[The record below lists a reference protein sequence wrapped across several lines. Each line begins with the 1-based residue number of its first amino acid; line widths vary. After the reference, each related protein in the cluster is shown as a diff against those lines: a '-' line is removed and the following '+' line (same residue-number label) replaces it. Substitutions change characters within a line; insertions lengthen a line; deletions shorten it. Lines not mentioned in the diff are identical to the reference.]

1 MMNLAHPGYL
11 WLFLLFIPLIAW
23 YVWSQRKA
31 NPSMRMS
38 SISAF
43 KGLSTSWKV
52 YVKHFSFVL
61 KLAALSCLIIILC
74 RPQTYDKWSMSDTEG
89 TDIVMAIDI
98 SASMLSR
105 DLQPDRLE
113 AAKKV
118 ASDFVAKRESDN
130 IGLVIF
136 AGEGFTLLPMT
147 THQTTLLNTIHEISI
162 NMLDADGTAIGDG
175 IATAINRIKDGKAK
189 SKSIILLTDGTNYS
203 GVVAPLTAAEIAQ
216 KEGIRIYTIGLG
228 TRGTAETPYAQ
239 GFGGEL
245 LYKPMPVT
253 IDEESLKK
261 VAQMTGG
268 KYFRATDNDVLT
280 SIFNEID
287 KLEKTKIDVK
297 NFTNTQDNYMPWA
310 WALLLLVLLNL
321 TISYTV
327 LRRIPL
333 WFSYS

>member
-89 TDIVMAIDI
+89 TDIVRAIDI

-147 THQTTLLNTIHEISI
+147 THQATLLNTIHEISI

-189 SKSIILLTDGTNYS
+189 SKSIILLTDGTNNS

-327 LRRIPL
+327 LRRIP
-333 WFSYS
+333 

>member
-52 YVKHFSFVL
+52 YVKYLSFVL

-147 THQTTLLNTIHEISI
+147 THQATLLNTIHEISI

-189 SKSIILLTDGTNYS
+189 SKSIILLTDGTNNS

-327 LRRIPL
+327 LRRIP
-333 WFSYS
+333 

>member
-52 YVKHFSFVL
+52 YVRHFSFVL

-147 THQTTLLNTIHEISI
+147 THQATLLNTIHEISI

-189 SKSIILLTDGTNYS
+189 SKSIILLTDGTNNS

-321 TISYTV
+321 AISYTV
-327 LRRIPL
+327 LRRIP
-333 WFSYS
+333 

>member
-38 SISAF
+38 LISAF

-147 THQTTLLNTIHEISI
+147 THQATLLNTIHEISI

-189 SKSIILLTDGTNYS
+189 SKSIILLTDGTNNS

-327 LRRIPL
+327 LRRIP
-333 WFSYS
+333 

>member
-52 YVKHFSFVL
+52 YMKHFSFVL

-147 THQTTLLNTIHEISI
+147 THQATLLNTIHEISI

-189 SKSIILLTDGTNYS
+189 SKSIILLTDGTNNS

-327 LRRIPL
+327 LRRIP
-333 WFSYS
+333 

>member
-1 MMNLAHPGYL
+1 M
-11 WLFLLFIPLIAW
+11 
-23 YVWSQRKA
+23 
-31 NPSMRMS
+31 
-38 SISAF
+38 
-43 KGLSTSWKV
+43 
-52 YVKHFSFVL
+52 
-61 KLAALSCLIIILC
+61 
-74 RPQTYDKWSMSDTEG
+74 
-89 TDIVMAIDI
+89 
-98 SASMLSR
+98 
-105 DLQPDRLE
+105 
-113 AAKKV
+113 
-118 ASDFVAKRESDN
+118 AKRESDN

-147 THQTTLLNTIHEISI
+147 THQATLLNTIHEISI

-189 SKSIILLTDGTNYS
+189 SKSIILLTDGTNNS

-310 WALLLLVLLNL
+310 WALLVLVLLNL

-327 LRRIPL
+327 LRRIP
-333 WFSYS
+333 

>member
-31 NPSMRMS
+31 NPSLRMS
-38 SISAF
+38 SIRAF

-147 THQTTLLNTIHEISI
+147 THQATLLNTIHEISI

-189 SKSIILLTDGTNYS
+189 SKSIILLTDGTNNS

-321 TISYTV
+321 TISYIV
-327 LRRIPL
+327 LRRIP
-333 WFSYS
+333 

>member
-1 MMNLAHPGYL
+1 MINLAHPGYL

-147 THQTTLLNTIHEISI
+147 THQATLLNTIHEISI

-189 SKSIILLTDGTNYS
+189 SKSIILLTDGTNNS

-327 LRRIPL
+327 LRRIP
-333 WFSYS
+333 

>member
-1 MMNLAHPGYL
+1 MMNFAHPGYL

-147 THQTTLLNTIHEISI
+147 THQATLLNTIHEISI

-189 SKSIILLTDGTNYS
+189 SKSIILLTDGTNNS

-321 TISYTV
+321 TINYTV
-327 LRRIPL
+327 LRRIP
-333 WFSYS
+333 

>member
-61 KLAALSCLIIILC
+61 KLASLSCLIIILC

-147 THQTTLLNTIHEISI
+147 THQATLLNTIHEISI

-189 SKSIILLTDGTNYS
+189 SKSIILLTDGTNNS

-310 WALLLLVLLNL
+310 WALLVLVLLNL

-327 LRRIPL
+327 LRRIP
-333 WFSYS
+333 

>member
-52 YVKHFSFVL
+52 FVKHFSFVL

-147 THQTTLLNTIHEISI
+147 THQATLLNTIHEISI

-189 SKSIILLTDGTNYS
+189 SKSIILLTDGTNNS

-327 LRRIPL
+327 LRRIP
-333 WFSYS
+333 

>member
-31 NPSMRMS
+31 NPSLRMS
-38 SISAF
+38 SISAL
-43 KGLSTSWKV
+43 KGLSTSWKM
-52 YVKHFSFVL
+52 YVKHLSFVL

-147 THQTTLLNTIHEISI
+147 THQATLLNTIHEISI

-189 SKSIILLTDGTNYS
+189 SKSIILLTDGTNNS

-327 LRRIPL
+327 LRRIP
-333 WFSYS
+333 

>member
-38 SISAF
+38 SIRAF

-147 THQTTLLNTIHEISI
+147 THQATLLNTIHEISI

-189 SKSIILLTDGTNYS
+189 SKSIILLTDGTNNS

-327 LRRIPL
+327 LRRIP
-333 WFSYS
+333 

>member
-1 MMNLAHPGYL
+1 
-11 WLFLLFIPLIAW
+11 
-23 YVWSQRKA
+23 
-31 NPSMRMS
+31 MR
-38 SISAF
+38 
-43 KGLSTSWKV
+43 LC
-52 YVKHFSFVL
+52 FVL

-147 THQTTLLNTIHEISI
+147 THQATLLNTIHEISI

-189 SKSIILLTDGTNYS
+189 SKSIILLTDGTNNS

-327 LRRIPL
+327 LRRIP
-333 WFSYS
+333 

>member
-105 DLQPDRLE
+105 DLQPARLE

-147 THQTTLLNTIHEISI
+147 THQATLLNTIHENSI

-189 SKSIILLTDGTNYS
+189 SKSIILLTDGTNNS

-261 VAQMTGG
+261 VVQMTGG

-327 LRRIPL
+327 LRRIP
-333 WFSYS
+333 

>member
-74 RPQTYDKWSMSDTEG
+74 RPQTHDKWSMSDTEG

-147 THQTTLLNTIHEISI
+147 THQATLLNTIHEISI

-189 SKSIILLTDGTNYS
+189 SKSIILLTDGTNNS

-327 LRRIPL
+327 LRRIP
-333 WFSYS
+333 

>member
-147 THQTTLLNTIHEISI
+147 THQATLLNTIHEISI

-189 SKSIILLTDGTNYS
+189 SKSIILLTDGTNNS

-321 TISYTV
+321 TINYTV
-327 LRRIPL
+327 LRRIP
-333 WFSYS
+333 

>member
-147 THQTTLLNTIHEISI
+147 THQATLLNTIHEISI

-189 SKSIILLTDGTNYS
+189 SKSIILLTDGTNNS

-268 KYFRATDNDVLT
+268 NYFRATDNDVLT

-327 LRRIPL
+327 LRRIP
-333 WFSYS
+333 

>member
-89 TDIVMAIDI
+89 TDIVMAINI

-147 THQTTLLNTIHEISI
+147 THQATLLNTIHEISI

-189 SKSIILLTDGTNYS
+189 SKSIILLTDGTNNS

-327 LRRIPL
+327 LRRIP
-333 WFSYS
+333 

>member
-147 THQTTLLNTIHEISI
+147 THQATLLNTIHEISI

-189 SKSIILLTDGTNYS
+189 SKSIILLTDGTNNS

-310 WALLLLVLLNL
+310 WALLVLVLLNL
-321 TISYTV
+321 TISSTV
-327 LRRIPL
+327 LRRIP
-333 WFSYS
+333 

>member
-147 THQTTLLNTIHEISI
+147 THQATLLNTIHEISI

-189 SKSIILLTDGTNYS
+189 SKSIILLTDGTNNS

-321 TISYTV
+321 TFSYTV
-327 LRRIPL
+327 LRRIP
-333 WFSYS
+333 

>member
-147 THQTTLLNTIHEISI
+147 THQATLLNTIHEISI

-189 SKSIILLTDGTNYS
+189 SKSIILLTDGTNNS
-203 GVVAPLTAAEIAQ
+203 GVVAPLTATEIAQ

-327 LRRIPL
+327 LRRIP
-333 WFSYS
+333 

>member
-147 THQTTLLNTIHEISI
+147 THQATLLNTIHEISI

-189 SKSIILLTDGTNYS
+189 SKSIILLTDGTNNS

-327 LRRIPL
+327 LRCIP
-333 WFSYS
+333 

>member
-52 YVKHFSFVL
+52 YVKHLSFVL

-136 AGEGFTLLPMT
+136 AGEGFTLLQHHSRNQ
-147 THQTTLLNTIHEISI
+147 HQYARCRRHRHWRRYCHSH
-162 NMLDADGTAIGDG
+162 
-175 IATAINRIKDGKAK
+175 
-189 SKSIILLTDGTNYS
+189 
-203 GVVAPLTAAEIAQ
+203 Q
-216 KEGIRIYTIGLG
+216 
-228 TRGTAETPYAQ
+228 PY
-239 GFGGEL
+239 
-245 LYKPMPVT
+245 
-253 IDEESLKK
+253 
-261 VAQMTGG
+261 
-268 KYFRATDNDVLT
+268 
-280 SIFNEID
+280 
-287 KLEKTKIDVK
+287 
-297 NFTNTQDNYMPWA
+297 
-310 WALLLLVLLNL
+310 
-321 TISYTV
+321 
-327 LRRIPL
+327 
-333 WFSYS
+333 

>member
-147 THQTTLLNTIHEISI
+147 THQATLLNTIHEISI

-189 SKSIILLTDGTNYS
+189 SKSIILLTDGTNNS

-297 NFTNTQDNYMPWA
+297 NFTNTQDNFMPWA

-321 TISYTV
+321 TINYTV
-327 LRRIPL
+327 LRRIP
-333 WFSYS
+333 

>member
-52 YVKHFSFVL
+52 YVKHLSFVL

-147 THQTTLLNTIHEISI
+147 THQATLLNTIHEISI
-162 NMLDADGTAIGDG
+162 NMLDADGT
-175 IATAINRIKDGKAK
+175 N
-189 SKSIILLTDGTNYS
+189 NS

-327 LRRIPL
+327 LRRIP
-333 WFSYS
+333 

>member
-147 THQTTLLNTIHEISI
+147 THQATLLNTIHEISI

-189 SKSIILLTDGTNYS
+189 SKSIILLTDGTNNS

-321 TISYTV
+321 TISYTM
-327 LRRIPL
+327 LRRIP
-333 WFSYS
+333 

>member
-147 THQTTLLNTIHEISI
+147 THQATLLNTIHEISI

-189 SKSIILLTDGTNYS
+189 SKSIILLTDGTNNS

-321 TISYTV
+321 TVSYTV
-327 LRRIPL
+327 LRRIP
-333 WFSYS
+333 

>member
-1 MMNLAHPGYL
+1 MMNFAHPGHL

-118 ASDFVAKRESDN
+118 AANFVAKRESDN

-147 THQTTLLNTIHEISI
+147 THQATLLNTIHEISI

-189 SKSIILLTDGTNYS
+189 SKSIILLTDGTNNS

-287 KLEKTKIDVK
+287 KLEKTKIDVQ

-310 WALLLLVLLNL
+310 WALLLIVLLNL

-327 LRRIPL
+327 LRRIP
-333 WFSYS
+333 

>member
-43 KGLSTSWKV
+43 KGLPTSWKV
-52 YVKHFSFVL
+52 YVKHLSFVL

-147 THQTTLLNTIHEISI
+147 THQATLLNTIHEISI

-189 SKSIILLTDGTNYS
+189 SKSIILLTDGTNNS

-297 NFTNTQDNYMPWA
+297 NFTNTQDNYMSWA

-327 LRRIPL
+327 LRRIP
-333 WFSYS
+333 

>member
-43 KGLSTSWKV
+43 KGLSTCWKV

-147 THQTTLLNTIHEISI
+147 THQATLLNTIHEISI

-189 SKSIILLTDGTNYS
+189 SKSIILLTDGTNNS

-327 LRRIPL
+327 LRRIP
-333 WFSYS
+333 